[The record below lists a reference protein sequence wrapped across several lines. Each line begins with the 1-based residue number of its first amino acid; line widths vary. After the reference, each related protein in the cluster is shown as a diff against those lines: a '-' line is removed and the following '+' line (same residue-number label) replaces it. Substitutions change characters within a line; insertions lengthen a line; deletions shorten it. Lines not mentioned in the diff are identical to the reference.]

1 MSRSR
6 QIAYSQALSEL
17 EKIIEDIESEEI
29 DVDAVAE
36 KVKRAS
42 FLIKLCRSRLKDT
55 GQEVKKV
62 LAGMEEEAEGGESM
76 VEDLGLD

>member
-6 QIAYSQALSEL
+6 QITYSQALTEL
-17 EKIIEDIESEEI
+17 EKIIEEIESEEI
-29 DVDAVAE
+29 NVDTVAE
-36 KVKRAS
+36 KVERAS

-55 GQEVKKV
+55 GEEVKKV
-62 LAGMEEEAEGGESM
+62 LARTEEEAEGGESM